1 MLIFKVI
8 GKILLVP
15 VWIITVLATVLVSL
29 AVNVLG
35 VARVIAGIVL
45 TLLLIGTIVCY
56 QDITQA
62 LFLGVLILL
71 GYVLL
76 FAGVSVEIL
85 FETVRD
91 KMKHMIFA

>member
-1 MLIFKVI
+1 MLILKVI

-15 VWIITVLATVLVSL
+15 AWIITVLATALVSL

-35 VARVIAGIVL
+35 FARGIAGIVL

-56 QDITQA
+56 QDLTQA
-62 LFLGVLILL
+62 LFLVVLILL

-76 FAGVSVEIL
+76 FAGVTVEVL

-91 KMKHMIFA
+91 KVKHMILA

>member
-1 MLIFKVI
+1 MLILKVI
-8 GKILLVP
+8 GKILLIP
-15 VWIITVLATVLVSL
+15 VWIITVLATALVSL

-35 VARVIAGIVL
+35 FARVIAGIVL

-71 GYVLL
+71 GYALL
-76 FAGVSVEIL
+76 FAGVSVEVL
-85 FETVRD
+85 CETVRD
-91 KMKHMIFA
+91 KVKHMIFA